1 MSEQLVA
8 QDLRKSFGD
17 VVAVQGVSLD
27 VDAGEVV
34 GLLGPNGAGT
44 TTTLRMLAGILTPDS
59 GTVRI
64 NGVDLREQSLEAKGR
79 LGFLSGDTQL
89 YQRLSPREV
98 LHYFGNLY
106 GVEKSK
112 LEARIAKLVEE
123 LEMKSFADRPCRTL
137 SSGQKQR
144 ANLARAF
151 LHEPDVLILDEPTS
165 ALDVVS
171 GRFITEAI
179 RRERAAGRAILF
191 STHIMSEA
199 EYLCD
204 RIYLV
209 HEGRIADHGTLAE
222 LLARSGCD
230 NLTDTFFHHLGASA
244 SSAGD
249 HGKS

>member
-1 MSEQLVA
+1 MA
-8 QDLRKSFGD
+8 RDLRKSFGE
-17 VVAVQGVSLD
+17 VLAVQGVSLH
-27 VDAGEVV
+27 VNRGEVV
-34 GLLGPNGAGT
+34 GLLGPNAAGK
-44 TTTLRMLAGILTPDS
+44 TTTLRMLAGILTPDA
-59 GTVRI
+59 GQVLV
-64 NGVDLREQSLEAKGR
+64 NGVDLREQTREAKR
-79 LGFLSGDTQL
+79 RMGFLSGDTQL
-89 YQRLSPREV
+89 YQRLTPREV
-98 LHYFGNLY
+98 LQYFGRLY
-106 GVEKSK
+106 EVD
-112 LEARIAKLVEE
+112 EARLPARIERLIED
-123 LEMKSFADRPCRTL
+123 LEMASFADRPCRTL

-209 HEGRIADHGTLAE
+209 HEGRIADHGTLPE
-222 LLARSGCD
+222 LLARSGCG
-230 NLTDTFFHHLGASA
+230 NLTDTFFHHLSAAPSPASPGQ
-244 SSAGD
+244 S
-249 HGKS
+249 